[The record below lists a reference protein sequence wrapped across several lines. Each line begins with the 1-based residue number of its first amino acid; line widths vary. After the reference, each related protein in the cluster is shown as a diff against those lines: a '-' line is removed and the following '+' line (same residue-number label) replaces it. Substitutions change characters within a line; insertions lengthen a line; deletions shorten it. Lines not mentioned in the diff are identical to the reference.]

1 MLTDFI
7 STIRY
12 SKAGSSLLLF
22 QVAFTFAVL
31 VNVYS
36 MVMDYRKQVVKDH
49 GFKDEDSLIAVTLR
63 PYKRDGLT
71 EQDKASWRNQIERDL
86 EILRG
91 TLDVEMV
98 SMAHE
103 GVPLQN
109 NLYVDQ
115 MREFIRLE
123 GAEESE
129 GIRHTR
135 YSADTNTLELLGIEI
150 VAGRAFTP
158 EDVRWV
164 DRVSAEG
171 GPIILTQ
178 ALADALFPDG
188 NAVGQRVTTQDG
200 LTTTVVGIASKMAGI
215 WWAPYDEHSSFI
227 AGRSKTN
234 EAYLVRISRDGTG
247 DFQDTKATVIQSLS
261 EQLFEEPV
269 ERTILI
275 ETVDE
280 LRVSNLGRFI
290 IINTIIGAVGVLL
303 VIVTALG
310 NYGQMSYT
318 IFKRTKQIGIRRA
331 LGATKTDILR
341 YFLTESALITLIGLV
356 PGVLLMLGL
365 NVVII
370 NALEYGKFEVAYAIV
385 CAAFMFALSWLS
397 ALVPIYQ
404 ATQISPA
411 VATRTV

>member
-1 MLTDFI
+1 MFTDFI
-7 STIRY
+7 STLRY
-12 SKAGSSLLLF
+12 SKAGSLLLFF

-31 VNVYS
+31 VNVYA

-63 PYKRDGLT
+63 PYKRENLG
-71 EQDKASWRNQIERDL
+71 EQDKAAWRNQIEKDL
-86 EILRG
+86 DILRG

-123 GAEESE
+123 GADESE

-135 YSADTNTLELLGIEI
+135 YSADTNTLDLLGIEI

-178 ALADALFPDG
+178 ELADALFPDG
-188 NAVGQRVTTQDG
+188 DALGQRVTTMDG
-200 LTTTVVGIASKMAGI
+200 LTTTVVGIARKMAGI
-215 WWAPYDEHSSFI
+215 WWAPYDEYSSFI
-227 AGRSKTN
+227 AGRSNVN
-234 EAYLVRISRDGTG
+234 EAYLVRISREGGG
-247 DFQDTKATVIQSLS
+247 DFQQRKNTVIQTLN
-261 EQLFEEPV
+261 ERLFEEPV
-269 ERTILI
+269 ERTIMI

-318 IFKRTKQIGIRRA
+318 VFKRTKQIGIRRA
-331 LGATKTDILR
+331 LGATKADILR
-341 YFLTESALITLIGLV
+341 YFLSESALITLIGLI
-356 PGVLLMLGL
+356 PGVLLMIGL

-370 NALEYGKFEVAYAIV
+370 NALEYGKFELMYAVV
-385 CAAFMFALSWLS
+385 CAVFMFALSWVS
-397 ALVPIYQ
+397 ALVPIYR
-404 ATQISPA
+404 AMQISPA
-411 VATRTV
+411 VATRTI

>member
-12 SKAGSSLLLF
+12 SKAGSSLLFF

-150 VAGRAFTP
+150 VAGRSFTP

-188 NAVGQRVTTQDG
+188 NAVGQRVTTQEG
-200 LTTTVVGIASKMAGI
+200 LTTTVVGIANKMAGI

-247 DFQDTKATVIQSLS
+247 DFQDTKAAVIQSLS

-370 NALEYGKFEVAYAIV
+370 NALEYGKFEVAYAIF
-385 CAAFMFALSWLS
+385 CAAFMLALSWLS